1 MVLCYN
7 FYENYGWNCV
17 MSESTVTLL
26 NNPYGQASFDS
37 FRLKNRAF
45 ADKSLMIK
53 YLDDDSMSEYP
64 VLLRPRRFGKSTFV
78 QMLKCY
84 YDISYQNR
92 YEELFSGTKIYE
104 EGLPTHNSYHVIDFD
119 FSRVNTDNYE
129 TLVDSFFSVLVL
141 GIDDFKRRYP
151 EFKFDYSQLNQK
163 DSVTLFNYFTNAY
176 LNHFNTK
183 NLYVLIDEYDN
194 FANEILS
201 KDLDLFL
208 SITGKNGLLKSFYA
222 AIKASTIGT
231 GCIAKTFI
239 TGVSS
244 VSLDSLTSGF
254 NIALNVTSF
263 DIFNEYAGFTED
275 ELNTLIP
282 KLVDVEKLGVTTK
295 EIISRMKPVYDGY
308 CFSRRSDKTVYNS
321 SMCLYYLTK
330 VRQEQSFL
338 NPEDYLDPACDQ
350 DGYKLEQIFSLT
362 NKDIVDE
369 IIDTYL
375 HGDTFYVERLSEN
388 INLNQAN
395 EYDQDQVLSILYYL
409 GYLTIDKEDASTEG
423 FSLKIPNRY
432 MSKLF
437 GKCIINL
444 KLTKDSAFISPTIDA
459 NALLAAEDDISSFAA
474 SCTEFLSSIMTNQVL
489 MHMNEI
495 ALNLALFAKLE
506 TMKGRNFIVN
516 MQKSIQVNGEGE
528 KFADLVITVNRG
540 KVNECIY
547 LIELKY
553 LTKTEASDKNSENT
567 IKKVIKDASEQVLEY
582 KSAMDF
588 KGRNVKAYAM
598 IFAGPDCIYCKLQQ

>member
-1 MVLCYN
+1 
-7 FYENYGWNCV
+7 
-17 MSESTVTLL
+17 MSESTIKLL

-37 FRLKNRAF
+37 FRHKNRAF
-45 ADKSLMIK
+45 ADKSLIIK
-53 YLDDDSMSEYP
+53 YFDDDSISDYP

-84 YDISYQNR
+84 YDISYGDR
-92 YEELFSGTKIYE
+92 YEELFSGTKIHE
-104 EGLPTHNSYHVIDFD
+104 ENLPTHNSYHVIDFD

-151 EFKFDYSQLNQK
+151 EFKFDYSKFNQK

-263 DIFNEYAGFTED
+263 DCFNEYAGFTED
-275 ELNTLIP
+275 ELEILIP
-282 KLVDVEKLGVTTK
+282 KLVDVEKLGVTPK
-295 EIISRMKPVYDGY
+295 EIIERMKPVYDGY
-308 CFSRRSDKTVYNS
+308 CFSRRADKTVYNS

-330 VRQEQSFL
+330 VRQEQTFL

-350 DGYKLEQIFSLT
+350 DGYKLEQLFSLADKET
-362 NKDIVDE
+362 VDT
-369 IIDTYL
+369 IIDRYL
-375 HGDTFYVERLSEN
+375 QGEPFNLLKLSEN
-388 INLNQAN
+388 INLNQVRKYSR
-395 EYDQDQVLSILYYL
+395 EQLLSMLYYL
-409 GYLTIDKEDASTEG
+409 GYLTVNRNSTLDSG
-423 FSLKIPNRY
+423 ISLVIPNQF

-437 GKCIINL
+437 ANCTIKL
-444 KLTKDSAFISPTIDA
+444 KFKESAVFSSQKLDISEMMSV
-459 NALLAAEDDISSFAA
+459 EDDLSSFAS
-474 SCTEFLSSIMTNQVL
+474 SCTEFLSLIMSNQVL
-489 MHMNEI
+489 VHMKEM
-495 ALNLALFAKLE
+495 ALNLVLYAKLE
-506 TMKGRNFIVN
+506 ELSKDDFEVRL
-516 MQKSIQVNGEGE
+516 QKSLRVAGKGE
-528 KFADLVITVNRG
+528 KFADLVVTVNKG
-540 KVNECIY
+540 TSNECIY

-553 LTKTEASDKNSENT
+553 LTKTEASDKSGENT
-567 IKKVIKDASEQVLEY
+567 LKNAIQEASEQVIKY
-582 KSAMDF
+582 KSALDF
-588 KGRNVKAYAM
+588 KGKNIKAYAM
-598 IFAGPDCIYCKLQQ
+598 VFAGPDCVYCQQQ